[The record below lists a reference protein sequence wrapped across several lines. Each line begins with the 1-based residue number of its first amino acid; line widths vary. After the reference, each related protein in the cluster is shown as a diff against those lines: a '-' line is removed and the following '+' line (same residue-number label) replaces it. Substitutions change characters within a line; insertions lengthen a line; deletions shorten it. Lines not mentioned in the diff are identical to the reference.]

1 MLQVGGDERLLVST
15 VWVVAAR
22 ASVLSI
28 ITGGGKWVEI
38 ATHAD
43 HQHRAQVLALRR
55 VTQKMT
61 QPHCTAQ
68 IAL

>member
-22 ASVLSI
+22 PSVLSI

-43 HQHRAQVLALRR
+43 HQHLI
-55 VTQKMT
+55 VTAERKFWR
-61 QPHCTAQ
+61 CVE
-68 IAL
+68 